1 MKEDR
6 KKANAGVKLA
16 SPLTLTSTW
25 PLCLCFSWILV
36 QTTFQVMYD
45 LTALLNLVCSGD
57 GGAFPLRLHELE
69 KEKASKAKQSVAS
82 SPRSRPV
89 KFAEPRS
96 DRQCDR
102 QLMR

>member
-1 MKEDR
+1 VCERRQGESKCWCE
-6 KKANAGVKLA
+6 AG
-16 SPLTLTSTW
+16 LTLTSTW